1 MNVGGTD
8 VSQISEGFDDAAGM
22 PGSARGRHSSAT
34 SAVHR
39 SQKLTGRPG
48 RVFHAAFLLM
58 HGEDDRVVSPRQSLL
73 MHRARLPAAGVWSRR
88 VVFGQA
94 GHGMLG
100 SRRNDVKVCGL
111 RCASRTPWSTSC
123 TTTCNRHE
131 AAPGAAASD
140 GLSSRPFALFT

>member
-8 VSQISEGFDDAAGM
+8 VSQISEGFDDAARM
-22 PGSARGRHSSAT
+22 PARPEVAT
-34 SAVHR
+34 RPLHRQSTAPR
-39 SQKLTGRPG
+39 SQPGRPG

-100 SRRNDVKVCGL
+100 SRGNDVKVCGL
-111 RCASRTPWSTSC
+111 RCASWTPWSTSC

-140 GLSSRPFALFT
+140 GLNSRPFALFT